1 MSTPTPKL
9 PPIPAEDLT
18 RQYRE
23 ITAEIRAALDEVLP
37 TGRYVLGPVVEA
49 FEQEWAAYCGSRFGL
64 GIGSGT
70 EALHLALR
78 AAGIGPGDEVIVP
91 CNTYAATA
99 FAVSYT
105 GAVPVFAD
113 VDPATYNVTAGTVEE
128 VLTSHTRAVIAVHM
142 YGQPVEM
149 DPLIALGQ
157 RHGLLVIED
166 AAHGHGAQYRGRRT
180 GSLGEI
186 GCFSFYPAKVLG
198 CYGDGG
204 AITTGRE
211 DLFEEIRRLRYMG
224 QRVKHRHE
232 VVGYQQRLDVLQAA
246 ILRVKLRHLDAWIA
260 RRQRWAAL
268 YSELLAGLPVVPPV
282 VAPGNTHV
290 YYMYTIRAERR
301 DALME
306 YLTGRGIG
314 TQIIYPTLV
323 PFQMAYRSLG
333 YKAGQFPAAEA
344 ACREILCLP
353 IFPELIEEEVRA
365 VADAVRAFYAG

>member
-166 AAHGHGAQYRGRRT
+166 AAHGHGARYRGRRT

>member
-1 MSTPTPKL
+1 MPR
-9 PPIPAEDLT
+9 IPFEDLT
-18 RQYRE
+18 RQYGE
-23 ITAEIRAALDEVLP
+23 IAAEIRAALDEVLP

-49 FEQEWAAYCGSRFGL
+49 FEREWAAYCGSRFCL
-64 GIGSGT
+64 GISSGT

-78 AAGIGPGDEVIVP
+78 AAGIGSGDEVIVP

-113 VDPATYNVTAGTVEE
+113 VDPATHNVTAGTVEE
-128 VLTSHTRAVIAVHM
+128 ALTPRTRAVIAVHM

-149 DPLIALGQ
+149 DPLAVLGR

-166 AAHGHGAQYRGRRT
+166 AAHSHGARYRGRRT

-211 DLFEEIRRLRYMG
+211 DRFEEIRRLRYMG

-232 VVGYQQRLDVLQAA
+232 VIGYQQRLDVLQAA
-246 ILRVKLRHLDAWIA
+246 ILRVKLRHLDTWIA
-260 RRQRWAAL
+260 RRQHWAAL
-268 YSELLAGLPVVPPV
+268 YSELLAGLPVVPPGV
-282 VAPGNTHV
+282 TPDNTHV
-290 YYMYTIRAERR
+290 YYQYTVRAERR

-306 YLTGRGIG
+306 YLDRRGIG

-323 PFQMAYRSLG
+323 PFQPAYRSLN
-333 YKAGQFPAAEA
+333 YRAGRFPAAEA

-353 IFPELIEEEVRA
+353 IFPELTEEEVRA